1 MRNNWR
7 GKRRRRKIADGAD
20 RLERVGYRTVLP
32 RMDKWKA
39 RITELAEQYLEV
51 AVREKLEKEKAAY
64 AEGRSG
70 AEADIP
76 AGEDDVAVYGK
87 DAPRDWTKVEE
98 DIRRFAAKNNT
109 LGYRSRA
116 MRSIYVSMEPL
127 ERDEVKKR
135 IAQVYAERDSEP
147 VRRQ

>member
-1 MRNNWR
+1 M
-7 GKRRRRKIADGAD
+7 
-20 RLERVGYRTVLP
+20 
-32 RMDKWKA
+32 
-39 RITELAEQYLEV
+39 

-64 AEGRSG
+64 AEERLG
-70 AEADIP
+70 AEGDIP

-127 ERDEVKKR
+127 ERDEVKER